1 MSTTRGL
8 HAFFAGLL
16 RRRAAC
22 IGAVAV
28 VLAIASVF
36 AARVR
41 PNYDAEAFLPTCD
54 PRRHVFEEHAATFA
68 GFARRVSVFVEGSL
82 DTRTHGRLAE
92 VAQALRDEGLE
103 DVTWIGNVELA
114 SADPDDPFSL
124 RVEAPF
130 ADPARAAEAL
140 ASRRDDPLLAGRL
153 FDPDA
158 DAFVV
163 HATLPE
169 DRDHP
174 DGQLA
179 LEASLERRLASLRA
193 EGAVVRVAGLPILKA
208 RGFRLVQGDAARFL
222 SIGVALVTLLLFVAL
237 RRVRDVLAILGSLI
251 PPVVITLAVMGAT
264 GTPIS
269 ALTSFVPLLVLI
281 VGVCDALHLVAEVR
295 AKRAAG
301 LARREAIGRAFAEL
315 TWSCF
320 HTSFTT
326 AVGFAS
332 LATSNVAIVV
342 ELAIFTSLA
351 VMLTYASTMLVL
363 PLLLDLGAERAVAS
377 TRWLDLGVDALMNAA
392 RRHAKRPSALV
403 LGGMLVFCVAA
414 VAGATRLRTNATM
427 IDDVDP
433 DHPLMRDLTWLEEQ
447 GLGVF
452 SVELW
457 IRGEG
462 DALMEPEAQAWMTR
476 TTEWVR
482 GGDPVRTVIGP
493 PDFLASAARA
503 LGLEPPRTREEI
515 AQLSLLLE
523 MAAPS
528 GLDEVWR
535 PAEHQAQIV
544 ASVVDLGSARMGPF
558 FEAWE
563 ERLREDPPPA
573 GVRADLTGVLRLAH
587 VTLIDIVDGFA
598 TSLALA
604 TLVVWLLVSA
614 IFRSLWHGFVALL
627 PNVLPLLAMLGAM
640 GALGLDVK
648 PSTLLVFSVAFG
660 VAVDDTLH
668 IIGRVRERL
677 GAGDA
682 IELAVDTALRTSGR
696 AIVLTSVVVGGGF
709 LVLVTSDFQFL
720 VMVGSMTGLAVVFAL
735 LGDLALYPVLL
746 RATMRGRG
754 GVGPALVLLAVGLSV
769 SGEAHAQRGDEEPV
783 VETDTVD
790 DADAVWDA
798 EAVSDTEADTIDGTV
813 TETDAV
819 DDADSVDTDSDDAD
833 SVDADSVDTDSVDTE
848 TVDAADTVTEADAIG
863 FAASVPSDPP
873 DETAPSALRVHA
885 LLFQE
890 THVALVR
897 APRVPLAR
905 FGAQVHLEHRG
916 EHARVVLGGHLEAD
930 PAARQLPDDSR
941 AAMLWLVRPLDT
953 YLHVDGGEHAASPVT
968 LTLGFQRLGWGEGFL
983 LSPLDLDPKDLRT
996 PGLGAASRTT
1006 LSRLSTRVSFR
1017 RGGHRVELT
1026 GVHEARFDLKT
1037 APFDAFSPFRE
1048 PALEAL
1054 GPLGPVALERDVR
1067 WRDAPRPFA
1076 AQSQQLFAR
1085 YVLHASRA
1093 SFALHAAS
1101 LLDPIGVLVTDA
1113 VDLAADPVR
1122 LRLEHRRFALV
1133 GGTLA
1138 VPLGPIVARV
1148 ELAADLARP
1157 VHLKSETP
1165 NELPVAERTMVRGL
1179 AGLRWTNARG
1189 GVLDV
1194 EASYAHA
1201 RGELVWPFEVP
1212 TIAGRYAHTFLRDR
1226 LEAEAVIVAT
1236 GPSLRGGA
1244 AGRAELA
1251 WRAHDQLSVVL
1262 GAATY
1267 VDGPRRS
1274 ILDGFSREDRAYLR
1288 VEGRLDSF
1296 R

>member
-1 MSTTRGL
+1 MNAPRGL
-8 HAFFAGLL
+8 EALFAALL
-16 RRRAAC
+16 RRRTKALA
-22 IGAVAV
+22 AV
-28 VLAIASVF
+28 VVLVALASVL

-41 PNYDAEAFLPTCD
+41 PNYDAEAFLPTWD
-54 PRRHVFEEHAATFA
+54 PRRQVFEEHAAAFA
-68 GFARRVSVFVEGSL
+68 GAARRVSVFVEGTL
-82 DTRTHGRLAE
+82 DERTHTRLGA
-92 VAQALRDEGLE
+92 VARALHDEGLE

-124 RVEAPF
+124 RVDAPF
-130 ADPARAAEAL
+130 ADPSRAAEAL
-140 ASRRDDPLLAGRL
+140 ASRRDDPLLVGRL

-174 DGQLA
+174 EGQLA
-179 LEASLERRLASLRA
+179 LEASLERRLAPLRA
-193 EGAVVRVAGLPILKA
+193 GGAVVRVAGLPVLKA
-208 RGFRLVQGDAARFL
+208 RGFRLVQGDATRFL
-222 SIGVALVTLLLFVAL
+222 SLGIALVTLLLFVVL
-237 RRVRDVLAILGSLI
+237 RRLRDVLAILGSLV
-251 PPVVITLAVMGAT
+251 PPIVMTLAVMGAT

-281 VGVCDALHLVAEVR
+281 VGVCDALHLVEEVR
-295 AKRAAG
+295 AQRALG
-301 LARREAIGRAFAEL
+301 LARREAIARAFSSL
-315 TWSCF
+315 VRSCF

-363 PLLLDLGAERAVAS
+363 PLLLDLGVERPVTS
-377 TRWLDLGVDALMNAA
+377 TRWLDLGVDALTSAA
-392 RRHAKRPSALV
+392 RRHAKRPSALLLGAILV
-403 LGGMLVFCVAA
+403 LCVVA

-427 IDDVDP
+427 IDDVDR

-447 GLGVF
+447 GLGPF

-462 DALMEPEAQAWMTR
+462 DALMEPEAQAWMAR

-482 GGDPVRTVIGP
+482 RGEPVRTVLGP

-503 LGLEPPRTREEI
+503 LDLPPPRTREEI

-535 PAEHQAQIV
+535 PAEHEAQIV

-558 FEAWE
+558 FDAWE
-563 ERLREDPPPA
+563 TRLRDDPPPA

-604 TLVVWLLVSA
+604 TLVVWLLVST
-614 IFRSLWHGFVALL
+614 IFRSLWHGFVALV

-668 IIGRVRERL
+668 LIGRVRERL
-677 GAGDA
+677 RAGDA
-682 IELAVDTALRTSGR
+682 IELAIDTAIRTSGR
-696 AIVLTSVVVGGGF
+696 ALVLTSLVVGGGF
-709 LVLVTSDFQFL
+709 LVLVTSDFEFL

-735 LGDLALYPVLL
+735 LGDLVIYPLLL
-746 RATMRGRG
+746 RATMRAPRVV
-754 GVGPALVLLAVGLSV
+754 GVVVLVVVFAATSSLGHAQGVSGSDSDAGSGVDVDVDVDSGDEDGDAVGF
-769 SGEAHAQRGDEEPV
+769 
-783 VETDTVD
+783 
-790 DADAVWDA
+790 
-798 EAVSDTEADTIDGTV
+798 
-813 TETDAV
+813 
-819 DDADSVDTDSDDAD
+819 DADSV
-833 SVDADSVDTDSVDTE
+833 
-848 TVDAADTVTEADAIG
+848 G
-863 FAASVPSDPP
+863 FAASAPSLPSED
-873 DETAPSALRVHA
+873 DAPSALRVHA
-885 LLFQE
+885 LLFQD
-890 THVALVR
+890 THVALAR
-897 APRVPLAR
+897 SPRVPLAR

-916 EHARVVLGGHLEAD
+916 EHARVVLGAHLEAD

-953 YLHVDGGEHAASPVT
+953 YLHVDGGEHVASPVT

-996 PGLGAASRTT
+996 PGLGAATRTT

-1017 RGGHRVELT
+1017 RGAHRVEVT

-1076 AQSQQLFAR
+1076 ADSQQLFAR

-1093 SFALHAAS
+1093 TFALHAAS
-1101 LLDPIGVLVTDA
+1101 LLDPIGVLVTDGL
-1113 VDLAADPVR
+1113 DLATDPSAADPADRADPVR

-1138 VPLGPIVARV
+1138 VPLGPVVVRV

-1165 NELPVAERTMVRGL
+1165 NELPIAERTMLRGL
-1179 AGLRWTNARG
+1179 AGLRWTNDRG

-1201 RGELVWPFEVP
+1201 SGELLWPFEVP
-1212 TIAGRYAHTFLRDR
+1212 TIAGRYAHAFFRDR

-1236 GPSLRGGA
+1236 GPLLRGGA
-1244 AGRAELA
+1244 FGRAELT
-1251 WRAHDQLSVVL
+1251 WRAHDQLAVAL

-1267 VDGPRRS
+1267 LDGPRRS
-1274 ILDGFSREDRAYLR
+1274 ILDGFSREDRAYVR

>member
-1 MSTTRGL
+1 LSRERGL

-16 RRRAAC
+16 RRRAAGF
-22 IGAVAV
+22 GAVAV

-41 PNYDAEAFLPTCD
+41 PNYDAEAFLPTWD
-54 PRRHVFEEHAATFA
+54 PRRHVFEEHAAAFA
-68 GFARRVSVFVEGSL
+68 GFARRVSVFVEGPL
-82 DTRTHGRLAE
+82 DARTHARLGE

-114 SADPDDPFSL
+114 SADPDDPFAL
-124 RVEAPF
+124 RVESPF

-140 ASRRDDPLLAGRL
+140 ASRRHDPLLVGRL
-153 FDPDA
+153 FDPGA
-158 DAFVV
+158 EAFVV

-193 EGAVVRVAGLPILKA
+193 EGAVVRVAGLPVLKA

-222 SIGVALVTLLLFVAL
+222 SIGIALVTLLLFVAL
-237 RRVRDVLAILGSLI
+237 RRARDVLAILGSLV
-251 PPVVITLAVMGAT
+251 PPIVITLAVMGAT

-281 VGVCDALHLVAEVR
+281 VGVCDSLHLVAEVR
-295 AKRAAG
+295 AKRATG
-301 LARREAIGRAFAEL
+301 LPRREAVARAFAEL
-315 TWSCF
+315 TLSCF

-363 PLLLDLGAERAVAS
+363 PLLLDLGAERPVTS
-377 TRWLDLGVDALMNAA
+377 TRWLDVGVDALTAAA

-403 LGGMLVFCVAA
+403 LGGIVVLCVAA
-414 VAGATRLRTNATM
+414 VGGATRLRTNATM

-457 IRGEG
+457 IRSEG

-482 GGDPVRTVIGP
+482 RGDPVRTVIGP
-493 PDFLASAARA
+493 PDFLTSAARA
-503 LGLEPPRTREEI
+503 LSLPPPRTREEV

-535 PAEHQAQIV
+535 PAEHEAQIV

-563 ERLREDPPPA
+563 QRLRDDPPPA

-604 TLVVWLLVSA
+604 GLVVWLLVST

-640 GALGLDVK
+640 GALGIDVK

-668 IIGRVRERL
+668 LIGRVRERL
-677 GAGDA
+677 RAGDSIDA
-682 IELAVDTALRTSGR
+682 AVDTALRTSGR
-696 AIVLTSVVVGGGF
+696 ALVLTSLVVGGGF

-735 LGDLALYPVLL
+735 LGDLVVYPVLL
-746 RATMRGRG
+746 RATMRARG
-754 GVGPALVLLAVGLSV
+754 GLGTAALALLAVGLIV
-769 SGEAHAQRGDEEPV
+769 SDEAHAQHDDLALEAESIAGTDADE
-783 VETDTVD
+783 D
-790 DADAVWDA
+790 DADRDRDA
-798 EAVSDTEADTIDGTV
+798 DRDADTDAVIETGSNAV
-813 TETDAV
+813 TET
-819 DDADSVDTDSDDAD
+819 SSD
-833 SVDADSVDTDSVDTE
+833 
-848 TVDAADTVTEADAIG
+848 ADAIG
-863 FAASVPSDPP
+863 FAASVPSTLP
-873 DETAPSALRVHA
+873 DENAPSAFRVHA

-897 APRVPLAR
+897 TPRVPLAR

-916 EHARVVLGGHLEAD
+916 EHARIVLGGHVEAD

-996 PGLGAASRTT
+996 PGLGAATRAT
-1006 LSRLSTRVSFR
+1006 LSRLSTRVSFQ
-1017 RGGHRVELT
+1017 RGANRVEIT

-1067 WRDAPRPFA
+1067 WRDAPGPFA

-1093 SFALHAAS
+1093 TFALHAAS

-1113 VDLAADPVR
+1113 IDLGADPVR

-1138 VPLGPIVARV
+1138 VPLGPVVARV
-1148 ELAADLARP
+1148 ELAADVGRA
-1157 VHLKSETP
+1157 VHLESETP
-1165 NELPVAERTMVRGL
+1165 NELPIAERTMLRGL

-1201 RGELVWPFEVP
+1201 RGDLVWPFEVP
-1212 TIAGRYAHTFLRDR
+1212 TIAGRYAHAFLRDR

-1236 GPSLRGGA
+1236 GTSLRGGA

-1251 WRAHDQLSVVL
+1251 WRAHDQLSVVV

>member
-1 MSTTRGL
+1 MNAPRGL
-8 HAFFAGLL
+8 EALFAALL
-16 RRRAAC
+16 RRRTKALAA
-22 IGAVAV
+22 VV
-28 VLAIASVF
+28 VLAALASVL

-41 PNYDAEAFLPTCD
+41 PNYDAEAFLPTWD
-54 PRRHVFEEHAATFA
+54 PRRQVFEEHAAAFA
-68 GFARRVSVFVEGSL
+68 GAARRVSVFVEGTL
-82 DTRTHGRLAE
+82 DERTHTRLGA
-92 VAQALRDEGLE
+92 VARALHDEGLE

-124 RVEAPF
+124 RVDAPF
-130 ADPARAAEAL
+130 ADPSRAAEAL
-140 ASRRDDPLLAGRL
+140 ASRRDDPLLVGRL

-174 DGQLA
+174 EGQLA
-179 LEASLERRLASLRA
+179 LEASLERRLAPLRA
-193 EGAVVRVAGLPILKA
+193 GGAVVRVAGLPVLKA
-208 RGFRLVQGDAARFL
+208 RGFRLVQGDATRFL
-222 SIGVALVTLLLFVAL
+222 SLGIALVTLLLFVVL
-237 RRVRDVLAILGSLI
+237 RRLRDVLAILGSLV
-251 PPVVITLAVMGAT
+251 PPIVMTLAVMGAT

-281 VGVCDALHLVAEVR
+281 VGVCDALHLVEEVR
-295 AKRAAG
+295 AQRALG
-301 LARREAIGRAFAEL
+301 LARREAIARAFSSL
-315 TWSCF
+315 VRSCF

-363 PLLLDLGAERAVAS
+363 PLLLDLGVERPVTS
-377 TRWLDLGVDALMNAA
+377 TRWLDLGVDALTSAA
-392 RRHAKRPSALV
+392 RRHAKRPSALLLGAILV
-403 LGGMLVFCVAA
+403 LCVVA

-447 GLGVF
+447 GLGPF

-462 DALMEPEAQAWMTR
+462 DALMEPEAQAWMAR

-482 GGDPVRTVIGP
+482 RGEPVRTVLGP

-503 LGLEPPRTREEI
+503 LDLPPPRTREEI

-535 PAEHQAQIV
+535 PAEHEAQIV

-558 FEAWE
+558 FDAWE
-563 ERLREDPPPA
+563 TRLRDDPPPA
-573 GVRADLTGVLRLAH
+573 GGGADLTGVLRLAH

-604 TLVVWLLVSA
+604 TLVVWLLVST
-614 IFRSLWHGFVALL
+614 IFRSLWHGFVALV

-668 IIGRVRERL
+668 LIGRVRERL
-677 GAGDA
+677 RAGDA
-682 IELAVDTALRTSGR
+682 IELAIDTAIRTSGR
-696 AIVLTSVVVGGGF
+696 ALVLTSLVVGGGF
-709 LVLVTSDFQFL
+709 LVLVTSDFEFL

-735 LGDLALYPVLL
+735 LGDLVIYPLLL
-746 RATMRGRG
+746 RATMRAPRVV
-754 GVGPALVLLAVGLSV
+754 GVVVLVVVFAATSGLGHAQGVSGSDSDAGSGVDVDVDVDVDSGDEDGDAVGF
-769 SGEAHAQRGDEEPV
+769 
-783 VETDTVD
+783 
-790 DADAVWDA
+790 
-798 EAVSDTEADTIDGTV
+798 
-813 TETDAV
+813 
-819 DDADSVDTDSDDAD
+819 DADSV
-833 SVDADSVDTDSVDTE
+833 
-848 TVDAADTVTEADAIG
+848 G
-863 FAASVPSDPP
+863 FAASAPSLPSED
-873 DETAPSALRVHA
+873 DAPSALRVHA

-890 THVALVR
+890 THVALAR
-897 APRVPLAR
+897 SPRVPLAR
-905 FGAQVHLEHRG
+905 FGAQLHLEHRG
-916 EHARVVLGGHLEAD
+916 EHARVVLGAHLEAD

-996 PGLGAASRTT
+996 PGLGAATRTT

-1017 RGGHRVELT
+1017 RGAHRVEIT

-1076 AQSQQLFAR
+1076 ADSQQLFAR

-1093 SFALHAAS
+1093 TFALHAAS
-1101 LLDPIGVLVTDA
+1101 LLDPIGVLVTDGL
-1113 VDLAADPVR
+1113 DLATDPSAADPADRADPVR

-1138 VPLGPIVARV
+1138 VPLGPVVVRI

-1165 NELPVAERTMVRGL
+1165 NELPIAERTMLRGL
-1179 AGLRWTNARG
+1179 AGLRWTNDRG

-1201 RGELVWPFEVP
+1201 SGELLWPFEVP
-1212 TIAGRYAHTFLRDR
+1212 TIAGRYAHAFFRDR

-1244 AGRAELA
+1244 FGRAELT
-1251 WRAHDQLSVVL
+1251 WRAHDQLSVAL

-1267 VDGPRRS
+1267 LDGPRRS

>member
-1 MSTTRGL
+1 LSAERGP
-8 HAFFAGLL
+8 HAFFAELL
-16 RRRAAC
+16 RRRAA
-22 IGAVAV
+22 GFGVVAV

-41 PNYDAEAFLPTCD
+41 PNYDAEAFLPTWD
-54 PRRHVFEEHAATFA
+54 PRRHVFEEHAAAFA

-82 DTRTHGRLAE
+82 DARTHARLGE

-130 ADPARAAEAL
+130 ADPSRAADAL
-140 ASRRDDPLLAGRL
+140 ASRRHDPLLVGRL

-179 LEASLERRLASLRA
+179 LEASLQSRFESLRA
-193 EGAVVRVAGLPILKA
+193 DGAVVRVAGLPVLKA

-222 SIGVALVTLLLFVAL
+222 SIGVALVTLLLFVSL
-237 RRVRDVLAILGSLI
+237 RRARDVLAILGSLV
-251 PPVVITLAVMGAT
+251 PPIVITLAVMGAT

-281 VGVCDALHLVAEVR
+281 VGVCDALHLLAEVR
-295 AKRAAG
+295 AKRATG
-301 LARREAIGRAFAEL
+301 LPRREAIARAFTEL

-332 LATSNVAIVV
+332 LAASNVAIVV

-363 PLLLDLGAERAVAS
+363 PLLLDLGAERPVTS
-377 TRWLDLGVDALMNAA
+377 TRWLDVGVDALMTAA
-392 RRHAKRPSALV
+392 RHHAKRPSALV
-403 LGGMLVFCVAA
+403 LGGILVLCVAA
-414 VAGATRLRTNATM
+414 IAGATRLRTNATM

-433 DHPLMRDLTWLEEQ
+433 DHPLMRDLTWLEQQ

-457 IRGEG
+457 IRSEG
-462 DALMEPEAQAWMTR
+462 DALMEPEAQAWMAR
-476 TTEWVR
+476 TSEWVR
-482 GGDPVRTVIGP
+482 RGDPVRTVIGP
-493 PDFLASAARA
+493 PDFLASAAHA
-503 LGLEPPRTREEI
+503 LGLPPPRTREEI

-535 PAEHQAQIV
+535 PAEHEAQIV

-563 ERLREDPPPA
+563 ARLRDDPPPA

-587 VTLIDIVDGFA
+587 VTLIDIVGGFA

-614 IFRSLWHGFVALL
+614 IFRSLWHGFVALV

-668 IIGRVRERL
+668 LIGRVRERL
-677 GAGDA
+677 RAGDSIDA
-682 IELAVDTALRTSGR
+682 AVDTALRTSGR
-696 AIVLTSVVVGGGF
+696 ALVLTSLVVGGGF

-735 LGDLALYPVLL
+735 IGDLVVYPLLL
-746 RATMRGRG
+746 RATMRAPRV
-754 GVGPALVLLAVGLSV
+754 VGAVTLVAVFAATSGL
-769 SGEAHAQRGDEEPV
+769 GHAQGIDGSDV
-783 VETDTVD
+783 GSDVD
-790 DADAVWDA
+790 VDVDVDVDADVDADAD
-798 EAVSDTEADTIDGTV
+798 SGDG
-813 TETDAV
+813 DG
-819 DDADSVDTDSDDAD
+819 DGDSVGFD
-833 SVDADSVDTDSVDTE
+833 
-848 TVDAADTVTEADAIG
+848 ADAIG
-863 FAASVPSDPP
+863 FAASAPSPP
-873 DETAPSALRVHA
+873 SEDDAPSALRVHA

-897 APRVPLAR
+897 SPRVPVAR

-941 AAMLWLVRPLDT
+941 AAMLWLLRPLDT

-996 PGLGAASRTT
+996 PGLGAATRTT

-1017 RGGHRVELT
+1017 RGAHRVEIT
-1026 GVHEARFDLKT
+1026 GVHESRFDLKT

-1076 AQSQQLFAR
+1076 AESQQLFAR

-1093 SFALHAAS
+1093 TFALHAAS
-1101 LLDPIGVLVTDA
+1101 LLDPIGVLVTDGL
-1113 VDLAADPVR
+1113 DLATDPVR

-1138 VPLGPIVARV
+1138 VPLGPVVVRV

-1157 VHLKSETP
+1157 VHVKSETP
-1165 NELPVAERTMVRGL
+1165 NELPIAERTMLRGL
-1179 AGLRWTNARG
+1179 AGLRWTNERG

-1201 RGELVWPFEVP
+1201 SGELLWPFEVP
-1212 TIAGRYAHTFLRDR
+1212 TIAGRYAHAFFRDR

-1244 AGRAELA
+1244 FGRAELT
-1251 WRAHDQLSVVL
+1251 WRAHDQLAVAL

-1267 VDGPRRS
+1267 LDGPRRS